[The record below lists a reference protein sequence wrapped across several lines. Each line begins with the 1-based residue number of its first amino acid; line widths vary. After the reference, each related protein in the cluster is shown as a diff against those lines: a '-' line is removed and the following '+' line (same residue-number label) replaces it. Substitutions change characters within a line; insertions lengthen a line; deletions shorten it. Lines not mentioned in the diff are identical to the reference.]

1 MKRLVFFCCM
11 WLVWALF
18 IPGAAYSQG
27 EAKDPLLVLNEE
39 IFDFG
44 TVKEGDRLSHDF
56 IVRNDGE
63 VPLEIHKVSP
73 G

>member
-1 MKRLVFFCCM
+1 MKRWVPLCFL

-18 IPGAAYSQG
+18 IPGAACSQIG
-27 EAKDPLLVLNEE
+27 GKDPHLFLTEE

-56 IVRNDGE
+56 IVRNTGE
-63 VPLEIHKVSP
+63 APLEIHKVSS